1 MITKLSECYTDCIDY
16 FSSISETVMVYF
28 QAKLKDINLYFKNI
42 GDLPLDLLLEK
53 EKEEDETVFDLGS
66 ISSHT

>member
-1 MITKLSECYTDCIDY
+1 
-16 FSSISETVMVYF
+16 MVYF
-28 QAKLKDINLYFKNI
+28 QIKLKDINLYFKNI
-42 GDLPLDLLLEK
+42 EDLPLDLLLEK